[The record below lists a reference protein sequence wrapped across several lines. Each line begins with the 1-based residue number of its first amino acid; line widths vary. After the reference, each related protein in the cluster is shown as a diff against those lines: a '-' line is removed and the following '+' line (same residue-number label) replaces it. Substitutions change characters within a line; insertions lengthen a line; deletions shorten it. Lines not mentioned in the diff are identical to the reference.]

1 MWVHECMSDNVPGQS
16 HTITYYIVN
25 ALTIAGQ
32 PVVTIRC
39 ISVADWISRRVP
51 LIDTFLIQPANGG

>member
-1 MWVHECMSDNVPGQS
+1 MSDNVPGQS

-39 ISVADWISRRVP
+39 ISVAD
-51 LIDTFLIQPANGG
+51 